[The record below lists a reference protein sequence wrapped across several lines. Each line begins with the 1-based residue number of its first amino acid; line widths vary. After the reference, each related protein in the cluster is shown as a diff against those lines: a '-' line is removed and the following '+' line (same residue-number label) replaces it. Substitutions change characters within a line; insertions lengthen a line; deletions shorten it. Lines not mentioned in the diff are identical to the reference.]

1 MVLIFYIFYGKTLI
15 ISNLN
20 ASCEGFY
27 KNNIQYCLNEM
38 ILSDEDLRLEDWKM
52 PNDRVKYL
60 DDTVMRTRLQGLPIA
75 TSIQAAAFT
84 TLGAKIEDTTVGLT
98 NVLSVGDFDFA
109 VFQLILGAGLAH
121 LIPVLLLDILHYRL
135 LLVAAEHTTDIE
147 DKYFKDKL
155 SITSKLHT
163 ASTQICT
170 QWERI

>member
-1 MVLIFYIFYGKTLI
+1 
-15 ISNLN
+15 
-20 ASCEGFY
+20 
-27 KNNIQYCLNEM
+27 M

-155 SITSKLHT
+155 SITSKLTHSKYTNMHT
-163 ASTQICT
+163 V
-170 QWERI
+170 ERI